1 MNLIGFFKNAFRFEY
16 ILISP
21 FKKYY
26 SENEGGDHPT
36 DTENIFHTPS
46 NDIQKTQFIYI
57 KR

>member
-1 MNLIGFFKNAFRFEY
+1 MNLIVFFKNAFRFEY

-46 NDIQKTQFIYI
+46 NDIQKTQF
-57 KR
+57 